1 MLYKKFVFVIGSD
14 NKVDMKEVKLGAR
27 VGRFY
32 IVESGLEGNENLV
45 VEGVQKVSKGSE
57 VKATPMTEADLDT
70 TVDTTGDSASSGSS
84 SSSK

>member
-1 MLYKKFVFVIGSD
+1 M
-14 NKVDMKEVKLGAR
+14 
-27 VGRFY
+27 GRFY

-70 TVDTTGDSASSGSS
+70 TVDTTVDSASSGSS